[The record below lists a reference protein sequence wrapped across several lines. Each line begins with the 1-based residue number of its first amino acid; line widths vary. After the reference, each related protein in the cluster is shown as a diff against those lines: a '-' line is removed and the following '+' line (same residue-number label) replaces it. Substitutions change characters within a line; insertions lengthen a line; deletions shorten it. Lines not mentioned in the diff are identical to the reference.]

1 VEAIEKARLAGQLA
15 QEKKAKDVLIVD
27 LKGLTDIADYF
38 LVASATS
45 ERHVL
50 AVAEHVEKALKDGG
64 IRPYAV
70 EGYKEARWV
79 IMDYGSFVIH
89 IFLEQLRDLYDLE
102 GLWMEAKKYRVE
114 KENKNTGVGD
124 GERKA

>member
-1 VEAIEKARLAGQLA
+1 MEAIEKVQLAGRLA
-15 QEKKAKDVLIVD
+15 QEKKARDVLIVD

-38 LVASATS
+38 LVVSATS

-50 AVAEHVEKALKDGG
+50 ALADHVEKALKDAS

-70 EGYKEARWV
+70 EGYKEGRWV
-79 IMDYGSFVIH
+79 IMDYRSFVIH
-89 IFLEQLRDLYDLE
+89 IFLEQLRELYDLE

-114 KENKNTGVGD
+114 TENKSIGVGD

>member
-1 VEAIEKARLAGQLA
+1 MEKVRLAGQLA
-15 QEKKAKDVLIVD
+15 QDKKAKDVLIVD
-27 LKGLTDIADYF
+27 LHGLTDIADYF
-38 LVASATS
+38 LLASGTS

-50 AVAEHVEKALKDGG
+50 AVAEHVEKALKDAG

-70 EGYKEARWV
+70 EGYKEGRWV
-79 IMDYGSFVIH
+79 IMDYRSFIIH
-89 IFLEQLRDLYDLE
+89 VFLEQLRDLYDLE

-114 KENKNTGVGD
+114 AENKNIGVGD